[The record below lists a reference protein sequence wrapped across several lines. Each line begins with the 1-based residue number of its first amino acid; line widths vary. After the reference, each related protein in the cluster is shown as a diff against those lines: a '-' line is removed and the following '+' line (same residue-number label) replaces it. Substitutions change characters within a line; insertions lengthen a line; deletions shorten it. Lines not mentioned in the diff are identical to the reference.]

1 MPSIYSLQ
9 QNLVVNSN
17 FTSGSST
24 GWTYS
29 EDDPSGIATSEFN
42 VSGGDDNPGVW
53 YLESNDSETDS
64 EYTIVGNLTN
74 DGGVWSDPGTL
85 ISATVPFS
93 YKQTWGLAA
102 PSTNLIKVFL
112 IKPDTSEV
120 LLFSRSSTADD
131 AAYSSESIDV
141 GINNFSSTGTYK
153 IKLYNYV
160 ETSVADTPL
169 IRNFWDDIGLVL
181 EYLDEVAPE
190 ITIES
195 PSNKSYNI
203 TSVWANLTLDEDGD
217 WCGYSLDGAANIT
230 MSNTSA
236 TDWYIL
242 VESLSESSHNIVY
255 SCNDTSGNMNSSAV
269 TIYFTVDLT
278 DPQYSLNQTN
288 STEAGADTLFSLY
301 WEDNIAL
308 AGYIFS
314 FDNCTGI
321 FENDS
326 YIEMTGTENWSN
338 VSKWINSTV
347 GCTIQ
352 WRVYANDTAG
362 NMNVSDIYSFNTIDS
377 TPPIITIEYPLN
389 RSYNS
394 TSVWANLTLNED
406 GDWCGYSLDG
416 AANVTMSN
424 TSTEDWYILVES
436 LSESSHYITYS
447 CNDTAG
453 NMNSSEV
460 TVYFS
465 VDVTEPNLY
474 ISSPDNI
481 TYKDKQIDLNVS
493 ADEDIDA
500 WRYSLNGNA
509 NVTFDPNTTIT
520 AAEGVNNI
528 TVYAN
533 DTAGNLNS
541 TTVYFSFNTTL
552 EVVLEE
558 PSTSFTTAII

>member
-1 MPSIYSLQ
+1 
-9 QNLVVNSN
+9 
-17 FTSGSST
+17 
-24 GWTYS
+24 
-29 EDDPSGIATSEFN
+29 
-42 VSGGDDNPGVW
+42 
-53 YLESNDSETDS
+53 
-64 EYTIVGNLTN
+64 
-74 DGGVWSDPGTL
+74 
-85 ISATVPFS
+85 
-93 YKQTWGLAA
+93 
-102 PSTNLIKVFL
+102 
-112 IKPDTSEV
+112 
-120 LLFSRSSTADD
+120 
-131 AAYSSESIDV
+131 
-141 GINNFSSTGTYK
+141 
-153 IKLYNYV
+153 
-160 ETSVADTPL
+160 
-169 IRNFWDDIGLVL
+169 
-181 EYLDEVAPE
+181 
-190 ITIES
+190 
-195 PSNKSYNI
+195 
-203 TSVWANLTLDEDGD
+203 
-217 WCGYSLDGAANIT
+217 
-230 MSNTSA
+230 
-236 TDWYIL
+236 
-242 VESLSESSHNIVY
+242 
-255 SCNDTSGNMNSSAV
+255 MNSSAV
-269 TIYFTVDLT
+269 TIYFTVDT
-278 DPQYSLNQTN
+278 TYPQYSLNQTN

-326 YIEMTGTENWSN
+326 YIEMTGIENWSN

-481 TYKDKQIDLNVS
+481 TYKDKQIDMNVS
-493 ADEDIDA
+493 ADEDIDT

-520 AAEGVNNI
+520 ATEGVNNI

-558 PSTSFTTAII
+558 PSISFTTAIIQNTTFIVNATVICREGSCGDVSATVRYNKT